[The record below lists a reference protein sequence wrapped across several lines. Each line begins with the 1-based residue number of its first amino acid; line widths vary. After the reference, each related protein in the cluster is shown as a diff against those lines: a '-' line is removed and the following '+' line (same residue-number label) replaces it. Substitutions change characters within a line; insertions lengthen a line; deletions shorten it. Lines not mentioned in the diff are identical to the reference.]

1 VTNPSQP
8 SSDTTSTDAVPRC
21 EPHVEDEIV
30 ILDEVHAFVKAAGA
44 DLQALHAAVTRFV
57 VHCRERGEPI
67 ERIITTLKAM
77 IAGAVQG
84 DVDVR
89 AAEAINRHLL
99 GWVLDAYY
107 TREG

>member
-1 VTNPSQP
+1 M
-8 SSDTTSTDAVPRC
+8 
-21 EPHVEDEIV
+21 V
-30 ILDEVHAFVKAAGA
+30 IIDEVHAFVKSAGA

-67 ERIITTLKAM
+67 ERIITSLKAM

-99 GWVLDAYY
+99 SWVLDAFY